1 MNIKPLRILPG
12 NVYALMWGKSLRFE
26 YTDGSGSLWLS
37 KDKSRLFYFF
47 GATNIIKEGKT
58 LVLTHLQKKM
68 KWGIFIT
75 TGWKSWGFHFWYH
88 WHMQEFQD
96 ENAYT
101 PNSERGVYFRLP
113 GYRWDIE
120 EGMIFTGGRVPGAHW
135 D

>member
-1 MNIKPLRILPG
+1 MNIKSLRILPG
-12 NVYALMWGKSLRFE
+12 NVYAFMWGKSLRME
-26 YTDGSGSLWLS
+26 HIDGSGSFWLNKDESKLW
-37 KDKSRLFYFF
+37 YFF
-47 GATNIIKEGKT
+47 GATNLAMDDKVV
-58 LVLTHLQKKM
+58 VLTHLQKKM

-113 GYRWDIE
+113 GYRWDLE

>member
-1 MNIKPLRILPG
+1 
-12 NVYALMWGKSLRFE
+12 MWGRSLRLEFVNGQ
-26 YTDGSGSLWLS
+26 GSVWHNYPKSKLWLI
-37 KDKSRLFYFF
+37 L
-47 GATNIIKEGKT
+47 GATTVVTENT
-58 LVLTHLQKKM
+58 ALVMTHLQKKM

-75 TGWKSWGFHFWYH
+75 TGWKSWGVHFWFH
-88 WHMQEFQD
+88 WHMQEFHG

-101 PNSERGVYFRLP
+101 PNSERGIYFRLP